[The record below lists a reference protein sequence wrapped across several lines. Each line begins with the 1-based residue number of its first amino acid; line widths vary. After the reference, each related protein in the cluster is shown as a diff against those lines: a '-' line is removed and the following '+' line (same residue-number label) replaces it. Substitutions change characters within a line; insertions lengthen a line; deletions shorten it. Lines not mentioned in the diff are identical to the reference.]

1 MGTRPGAEEGVSIA
15 PKSEGSGPRRKE
27 RTAKFMA
34 NAERLPP
41 IAAEKMTKEQRLAAE
56 EFKAGRGYDLL
67 GPFAVMVRS
76 PEVMLRAKAMGDYLR
91 FRNVL
96 PKRVSEMVILMTA
109 REWTQEF
116 EWSHHYTYA
125 LEAGLAPAVIAAIAD
140 GRRPQGL
147 AADESAAYDFASEL
161 QRRKSVSDESYAKAR
176 DAFGEQGV
184 IDLVGII
191 GYYSLL
197 AMVMNVART
206 KPDSNT
212 GLPLPR
218 FPD

>member
-1 MGTRPGAEEGVSIA
+1 
-15 PKSEGSGPRRKE
+15 
-27 RTAKFMA
+27 MA

-41 IAAEKMTKEQRLAAE
+41 LAAEKMTKEQRLAAE

-96 PKRVSEMVILMTA
+96 PKRVSEMAILLTA

-125 LEAGLAPAVIAAIAD
+125 LEAGLGPDIIAAIAD
-140 GRRPQGL
+140 GRRPPGM
-147 AADESAAYDFASEL
+147 AEDEAAAYDFVSEL
-161 QRRKSVSDESYAKAR
+161 QRRKSVSDATFATAR
-176 DAFGEQGV
+176 HAFGEPGV
-184 IDLVGII
+184 IDLIGIV

-206 KPDSNT
+206 KPDSDQ

>member
-1 MGTRPGAEEGVSIA
+1 MPS
-15 PKSEGSGPRRKE
+15 K
-27 RTAKFMA
+27 
-34 NAERLPP
+34 ERLPH
-41 IAAEKMTKEQRLAAE
+41 IAADQMTAEQKKAE
-56 EFKAGRGYDLL
+56 EEFRAGRGYGLL
-67 GPFAVMVRS
+67 GPFAVMLRS

-96 PKRVSEMVILMTA
+96 PKRVSEMVILLTA

-116 EWSHHYTYA
+116 EWSHHYAYA

-140 GRRPQGL
+140 GRRPP
-147 AADESAAYDFASEL
+147 AMAEDEAAAYDFVSEL
-161 QRRKSVSDESYAKAR
+161 QRRKSVSDETFGKAR
-176 DAFGEQGV
+176 TTFGEPGV
-184 IDLVGII
+184 IDLVGIV

-206 KPDSNT
+206 RPDTST

>member
-1 MGTRPGAEEGVSIA
+1 
-15 PKSEGSGPRRKE
+15 
-27 RTAKFMA
+27 
-34 NAERLPP
+34 
-41 IAAEKMTKEQRLAAE
+41 
-56 EFKAGRGYDLL
+56 
-67 GPFAVMVRS
+67 
-76 PEVMLRAKAMGDYLR
+76 
-91 FRNVL
+91 
-96 PKRVSEMVILMTA
+96 VSEMVILMTA

-140 GRRPQGL
+140 GRRPPGL
-147 AADESAAYDFASEL
+147 AEDESAAYDFASEL

-176 DAFGEQGV
+176 DAFGEPGV

>member
-1 MGTRPGAEEGVSIA
+1 
-15 PKSEGSGPRRKE
+15 
-27 RTAKFMA
+27 MA
-34 NAERLPP
+34 STERLPP
-41 IAAEKMTKEQRLAAE
+41 IAADRMTKEQRLAAE

-67 GPFAVMVRS
+67 GPFAVMLRS

-109 REWTQEF
+109 RQWTQEF

-125 LEAGLAPAVIAAIAD
+125 LEAELSPSIVAAIAD
-140 GRRPQGL
+140 GRRPE
-147 AADESAAYDFASEL
+147 AMAEDEAAAYDFASEL
-161 QRRKSVSDESYAKAR
+161 QRRKSVSDTTYARAR
-176 DAFGEQGV
+176 ACYGEPGV
-184 IDLVGII
+184 IDLIGII

-197 AMVMNVART
+197 AMMMNVART
-206 KPDSNT
+206 KPDTQT
-212 GLPLPR
+212 GLPLQR